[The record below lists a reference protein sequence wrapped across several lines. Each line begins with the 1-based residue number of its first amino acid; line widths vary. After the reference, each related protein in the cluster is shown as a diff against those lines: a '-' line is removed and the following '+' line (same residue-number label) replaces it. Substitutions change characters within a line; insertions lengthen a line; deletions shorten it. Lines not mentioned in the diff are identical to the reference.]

1 VTHEDREFFGLLAI
15 IFGPLTILAG
25 WLTVSS
31 QYGPTLMVVGALQLA
46 AAPILRPT
54 MRTLAIAPVLFG
66 VGFGWHDIVGS
77 L

>member
-1 VTHEDREFFGLLAI
+1 VTREDREFFGLLALVLGPI
-15 IFGPLTILAG
+15 FIFGG

-31 QYGPTLMVVGALQLA
+31 QYGPAMMVVGALQLA

-54 MRTLAIAPVLFG
+54 LRILAIAPVLFG
-66 VGFGWHDIVGS
+66 VGFGWHDITGA